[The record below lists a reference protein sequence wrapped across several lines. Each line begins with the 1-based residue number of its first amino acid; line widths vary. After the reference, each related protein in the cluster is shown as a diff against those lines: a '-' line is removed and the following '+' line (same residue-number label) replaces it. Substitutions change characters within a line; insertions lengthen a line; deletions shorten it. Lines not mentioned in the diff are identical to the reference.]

1 MVKLTSRSLEET
13 CPILFSFFEERTKIE
28 RLHVSVFGFSIVIRL
43 AQDRPNVWAE
53 VLGFWQL
60 PNFKSLILP
69 HQVHLVVPS
78 KTGWYLFCGF
88 CSFIR
93 RFLQS
98 WHLDDFCA
106 RNVFLL
112 AGWSSPQT
120 QQHYP
125 AQHYI
130 CLEFEEVCFQKK
142 TERKSTSA
150 SPFLHAKFFFK
161 SAK

>member
-1 MVKLTSRSLEET
+1 MVNLTSSSFEET
-13 CPILFSFFEERTKIE
+13 CPILFFTFEERTKID
-28 RLHVSVFGFSIVIRL
+28 RLHVSEFGFSIVIRL
-43 AQDRPNVWAE
+43 VQDRPKFWAE

-60 PNFKSLILP
+60 TNFKSLILP
-69 HQVHLVVPS
+69 HQVHLVIPS
-78 KTGWYLFCGF
+78 KTSGNYFCDF

-93 RFLQS
+93 CFLQS

-112 AGWSSPQT
+112 AGWSSTQT

-125 AQHYI
+125 PQHYI
-130 CLEFEEVCFQKK
+130 RLEFKKVRFQKK
-142 TERKSTSA
+142 TKRKSTSA
-150 SPFLHAKFFFK
+150 SPFLHAKSFFK